1 MEKVEQI
8 STPKKGIRKPI
19 QITPE
24 RLIEFNSVDWFDDDI
39 IEKWDSEDIFVEN
52 PDEKGSK
59 IKLQY
64 YNREH
69 NLTYTI
75 YNFGVSING
84 ESICARYEE
93 YHPYFY
99 IRIPDEFDDEQ
110 VKAFKLAFTESA
122 EEEIDNN
129 LAKNEVAEEERFFS
143 HYYLSAIVEDECEE
157 VEREI
162 LWKFTNHAKFR
173 FYKLVFRSHN
183 AMKFYCRALSNP
195 VNLNIPPPLT
205 DTGKR
210 DTKWNPFKLYKY
222 NLFEADFEPML
233 RFYHDHK
240 IKPSGWVQI
249 KPYTYKTVYKQS
261 TAQINISCNCDKA
274 LPLQKDALAPV
285 RVASFDIEADSSH
298 GDFPIPRK
306 DCKKLSN
313 QLVVCW
319 IRDNRIL
326 EKEPK
331 DSPKY
336 KNTQTELAKGSEY
349 FANRIKQAFQ
359 LPEFENYDDE
369 IDILYQKGYDSNVYE
384 ERMKRKCAMDDF
396 KDLCKELYKIC
407 NRPLRKVKAN
417 NDMKAVIKKI
427 SKKHT
432 DYETEH
438 GGIGIDKYI
447 SIIDKVG
454 RKNRSKVD
462 NLTDLNDKMFTKEV
476 LVRFV
481 NNLLN
486 DYCDVINGDRTIQ
499 IGTVFWDFGDTDC
512 FHNNIITLRGCDE
525 FKVGNADCEVIPF
538 DYKSDLDAD
547 IAEAQLLLRWQQLIT
562 EYDPDIIT
570 GYNIHGFDMLFM
582 YERALELLA
591 KTNKRHI
598 TQMDLWE
605 FEKIEKFKSF
615 LTLGRFT
622 DETVSVMRK
631 AKAQLITKKLSSSAL
646 GDNLLYYFNTP
657 GRVQIDLLKVCQ
669 NSMDKLPSYKLDDVA
684 SYYISG
690 KIKDVL
696 CEEDSTI
703 FDNNTFESHKVKLC
717 PKKGNIHEMD
727 DNNFIVVKMET
738 TGQELYDGAKI
749 KVLDINRD
757 NNILTLEKPIPRNCL
772 VSLPKWGLAKDDV
785 SPKDIFRLQ
794 RGSDNDRMIVAKYC
808 IQDCVLLIR
817 LMKKLEVITNNFGMS
832 NVSLIPFNYIFI
844 RGQGI
849 KIFSLIVNECGE
861 NGFLLPTL
869 EKIYPDEEEINTSTA
884 LKNIGDISKNPK
896 TNKNDKTNLDISQL
910 DDDNNDIFKLKSDF
924 NVIKMTED
932 SYEGAIVLTPKPG
945 IYFEPVTVLDFSSL
959 YPSEMIASNLSHDTM
974 VEDECWLGVEGAK
987 RLDALGYDVLDRSY
1001 DNYKWIDPNK
1011 KSKGKLKD
1019 GITTIR
1025 FVQPRDGS
1033 KGLIPKVL
1041 MKLLAQ
1047 RKAVKKLMKAEK
1059 DPFRA
1064 ALLEGLQLAYKLTAN
1079 SLYGQIGARTSK
1091 IFKMEIAACTTAG
1104 GRENIYKAKDFCLL
1118 NNPGCDVVY
1127 GDSIPDYEIIKIAYP
1142 IHETFDFETLTIKK
1156 FVETCCTYYTDSMGK
1171 VYYEPNKLVYTITDE
1186 GETRIIRVMEH
1197 YTKHHLYRISTK
1209 TSNVTVTSDHS
1220 MILSDG
1226 KPIKPIN
1233 LKLGDTL
1240 LMNNKWMLDENYYND
1255 IDEINDTGEVINIE
1269 DLGPYEGLVYDLTTC
1284 NHHFQAGKGNIVV
1297 HNTDSVFVKFN
1308 LDYNLEPKPEICPD
1322 LFQRFG
1328 TPYIPPDREGIFA
1341 KGKSYPETKLDK
1353 ITRSMEI
1360 GFWIQEKLKEDKIY
1374 TPPHDLEYEKVY
1386 YPLILITKKRYIG
1399 IKYEF
1404 DPQEGKKTSMGVVTK
1419 RRDNAPILKHTF
1431 IGVVDTLMKEMDL
1444 YKAIDFVK
1452 DTCKQMVDSTFD
1464 LNMFVISKTLREYY
1478 KDPESIAH
1486 KVLADRMGE
1495 RDPGN
1500 KPASNERIPYIYIK
1514 IEEKPGVDYLQG
1526 DRIEHVSYV
1535 REQNCQV
1542 DYEVYIKNQ
1551 IMKPVSQIFELVLE
1565 YLPGY
1570 KLGMQPEYWSHI
1582 ENKYYDKF
1590 NGDLKKTYKKVSEE
1604 KQKMVHHLI
1613 FNDVIEY
1620 AKKVVGKFKTM
1631 EDFYEVKKS
1640 ETQQK
1645 QVDQAEVFAIK
1656 KKVKVTRGKQQSITS
1671 FFGKK

>member
-1 MEKVEQI
+1 
-8 STPKKGIRKPI
+8 
-19 QITPE
+19 
-24 RLIEFNSVDWFDDDI
+24 
-39 IEKWDSEDIFVEN
+39 
-52 PDEKGSK
+52 
-59 IKLQY
+59 
-64 YNREH
+64 
-69 NLTYTI
+69 
-75 YNFGVSING
+75 
-84 ESICARYEE
+84 
-93 YHPYFY
+93 
-99 IRIPDEFDDEQ
+99 
-110 VKAFKLAFTESA
+110 
-122 EEEIDNN
+122 
-129 LAKNEVAEEERFFS
+129 
-143 HYYLSAIVEDECEE
+143 
-157 VEREI
+157 
-162 LWKFTNHAKFR
+162 
-173 FYKLVFRSHN
+173 
-183 AMKFYCRALSNP
+183 
-195 VNLNIPPPLT
+195 
-205 DTGKR
+205 
-210 DTKWNPFKLYKY
+210 
-222 NLFEADFEPML
+222 
-233 RFYHDHK
+233 
-240 IKPSGWVQI
+240 
-249 KPYTYKTVYKQS
+249 
-261 TAQINISCNCDKA
+261 
-274 LPLQKDALAPV
+274 
-285 RVASFDIEADSSH
+285 
-298 GDFPIPRK
+298 
-306 DCKKLSN
+306 
-313 QLVVCW
+313 
-319 IRDNRIL
+319 
-326 EKEPK
+326 
-331 DSPKY
+331 
-336 KNTQTELAKGSEY
+336 
-349 FANRIKQAFQ
+349 
-359 LPEFENYDDE
+359 
-369 IDILYQKGYDSNVYE
+369 
-384 ERMKRKCAMDDF
+384 
-396 KDLCKELYKIC
+396 
-407 NRPLRKVKAN
+407 
-417 NDMKAVIKKI
+417 
-427 SKKHT
+427 
-432 DYETEH
+432 
-438 GGIGIDKYI
+438 
-447 SIIDKVG
+447 
-454 RKNRSKVD
+454 
-462 NLTDLNDKMFTKEV
+462 
-476 LVRFV
+476 
-481 NNLLN
+481 
-486 DYCDVINGDRTIQ
+486 
-499 IGTVFWDFGDTDC
+499 
-512 FHNNIITLRGCDE
+512 
-525 FKVGNADCEVIPF
+525 
-538 DYKSDLDAD
+538 
-547 IAEAQLLLRWQQLIT
+547 
-562 EYDPDIIT
+562 
-570 GYNIHGFDMLFM
+570 
-582 YERALELLA
+582 
-591 KTNKRHI
+591 
-598 TQMDLWE
+598 
-605 FEKIEKFKSF
+605 
-615 LTLGRFT
+615 
-622 DETVSVMRK
+622 
-631 AKAQLITKKLSSSAL
+631 
-646 GDNLLYYFNTP
+646 
-657 GRVQIDLLKVCQ
+657 
-669 NSMDKLPSYKLDDVA
+669 
-684 SYYISG
+684 
-690 KIKDVL
+690 
-696 CEEDSTI
+696 
-703 FDNNTFESHKVKLC
+703 
-717 PKKGNIHEMD
+717 
-727 DNNFIVVKMET
+727 
-738 TGQELYDGAKI
+738 
-749 KVLDINRD
+749 
-757 NNILTLEKPIPRNCL
+757 
-772 VSLPKWGLAKDDV
+772 
-785 SPKDIFRLQ
+785 
-794 RGSDNDRMIVAKYC
+794 MIVAKYC

-869 EKIYPDEEEINTSTA
+869 EKIYPDEEEIDTAKA
-884 LKNIGDISKNPK
+884 LKSAGDISKNPK

-974 VEDECWLGVEGAK
+974 VEDECWLGDEGAK
-987 RLDALGYDVLDRSY
+987 RLDTLGYDVLDRSY

-1127 GDSIPDYEIIKIAYP
+1127 GD
-1142 IHETFDFETLTIKK
+1142 
-1156 FVETCCTYYTDSMGK
+1156 
-1171 VYYEPNKLVYTITDE
+1171 
-1186 GETRIIRVMEH
+1186 
-1197 YTKHHLYRISTK
+1197 
-1209 TSNVTVTSDHS
+1209 
-1220 MILSDG
+1220 
-1226 KPIKPIN
+1226 
-1233 LKLGDTL
+1233 
-1240 LMNNKWMLDENYYND
+1240 
-1255 IDEINDTGEVINIE
+1255 
-1269 DLGPYEGLVYDLTTC
+1269 
-1284 NHHFQAGKGNIVV
+1284 
-1297 HNTDSVFVKFN
+1297 TDSVFVKFN
-1308 LDYNLEPKPEICPD
+1308 LDYNLEPKPEMCPD

-1328 TPYIPPDREGIFA
+1328 TPYIPPDRDGVFA

-1535 REQNCQV
+1535 REQKCQV

-1582 ENKYYDKF
+1582 ENKYYEKF
-1590 NGDLKKTYKKVSEE
+1590 GGDLKKTYKKVSEE
-1604 KQKMVHHLI
+1604 KQKMVHRLI
-1613 FNDVIEY
+1613 FEDVIEY

-1640 ETQQK
+1640 EKKKK

-1656 KKVKVTRGKQQSITS
+1656 KKVKVARKKQQNITS